1 MKEWEGK
8 GKSKKVAK
16 IKRKAFL
23 VFFFGGK
30 RNNKTKWISQVELEA
45 NKREK

>member
-23 VFFFGGK
+23 VFFLG
-30 RNNKTKWISQVELEA
+30 
-45 NKREK
+45 EKEQ